1 MTKEVKITIGIIIFI
16 LALVATLMVVIPQY
30 NVWAAEMRGR
40 AEFSR
45 AEQNKQIL
53 VIEAEAQL
61 EVERLNAQME
71 VERAKGVAEAME
83 IITKYINQPYLMW
96 RFINMLQVTE
106 NQIIYVPTEG
116 SVPILEAGRYI
127 GF

>member
-1 MTKEVKITIGIIIFI
+1 MTKEVKITIVVIVSILVFI
-16 LALVATLMVVIPQY
+16 AGLMVIIPKY

-71 VERAKGVAEAME
+71 VERARGVAEAME
-83 IITKYINQPYLMW
+83 IITEYINQPYLMW
-96 RFINMLQVTE
+96 RFINMLQLTE
-106 NQIIYVPTEG
+106 NQVIYIPTEG
-116 SVPILEAGRYI
+116 NMPILEAGRI
-127 GF
+127 GVR